1 MSNRTWQRGLG
12 ERACKQYDAT
22 MKRRHEQS
30 GPTVGWIDLQLSS
43 GEPVTRREI
52 SAAYLRYEVIPG
64 TGGRMTVIP
73 EAAKAAIDK
82 ATEAEAK
89 GLLIKDD
96 PGS

>member
-1 MSNRTWQRGLG
+1 
-12 ERACKQYDAT
+12 
-22 MKRRHEQS
+22 MKRRDEQ
-30 GPTVGWIDLQLSS
+30 GGATVGWIDLQLSS

-73 EAAKAAIDK
+73 ESAKAAIDK
-82 ATEAEAK
+82 AAEAEEK

-96 PGS
+96 PGF